1 MNLDVKSTHELIN
14 KFYADPILNEWK
26 PSEYDLKYIFPPTP
40 RGQLKLAKRKAKED
54 AKLKE
59 VFDKEVASKANVHHV
74 VDEIAKY
81 PAEIQ
86 KLFFNVFEWKINNLV
101 KCHEEFLKL
110 KDELPKFGEY
120 ISKRVYDF
128 RYHLT
133 KTTTDISSSG
143 RRISRRCLRV
153 LDDDDWNKLAATT
166 RGDFREVS
174 EGKWEY
180 EYPLKNVEDPTAL
193 MEFLV
198 KYFEAHD
205 RDDIAIYGDKAY
217 VNAIIHI
224 ASMLTDILHD
234 IDMHFNGNKPT
245 LCETDAHWGVD
256 GHFNGILSD
265 GNTRASFKSFGAGGW
280 NIVRFHY
287 RFKITKLKSK

>member
-1 MNLDVKSTHELIN
+1 MNLDAKSTHELIN

-40 RGQLKLAKRKAKED
+40 RGQLKLAKHKAKED

-59 VFDKEVASKANVHHV
+59 VFDKEVASKANVHRV

-133 KTTTDISSSG
+133 KTTTDISPSG

-153 LDDDDWNKLAATT
+153 LDDDEWNKLAATT

-198 KYFEAHD
+198 KYFEAYD

-217 VNAIIHI
+217 VNAIIHT
-224 ASMLTDILHD
+224 ASTLTDILHG

-245 LCETDAHWGVD
+245 QCLTPPTWGYKGEYCGVLTDGTTKV
-256 GHFNGILSD
+256 
-265 GNTRASFKSFGAGGW
+265 SFKSFEAGGR
-280 NIVRFHY
+280 NIQKYHF
-287 RFKITKLKSK
+287 RFKITKLKD